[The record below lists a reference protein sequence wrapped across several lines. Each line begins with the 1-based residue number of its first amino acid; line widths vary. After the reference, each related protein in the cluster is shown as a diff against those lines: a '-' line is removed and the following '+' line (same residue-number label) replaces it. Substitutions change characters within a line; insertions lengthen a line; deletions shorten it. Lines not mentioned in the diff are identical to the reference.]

1 MSRVRMTAA
10 QRSEQVL
17 TAAVAAFCESGYAG
31 TTTDDIAR
39 RSGVSQPY
47 VIRLFG
53 SKEQLFLAAVH
64 RVCDRIEEIF
74 RAIAENRRTTTDP
87 VELLAGLSAGY
98 AEILDEREL
107 VVVLLHGMAASSHPA
122 IGVAV
127 RARYGEIYALVKQL
141 TGATPDLV
149 TRFFETGMLLTV
161 MAAMQVIGPGAV
173 PADWAREI
181 TETLNAEAAQ
191 PHRDTE
197 VTV

>member
-39 RSGVSQPY
+39 RAGVSQPY

-64 RVCDRIEEIF
+64 RVCDRIADIF
-74 RAIAENRRTTTDP
+74 RTIGENRDAATDP
-87 VELLAGLSAGY
+87 AELLAALSAGY
-98 AEILDEREL
+98 AEILAEREL
-107 VVVLLHGMAASSHPA
+107 VVVFLHGMAASSHPP

-127 RARYGEIYALVKQL
+127 RERYGEIYALVKEL
-141 TGATPDLV
+141 TGATPDQV

-161 MAAMQVIGPGAV
+161 MTAMQVIGPGAV
-173 PADWAREI
+173 DTDWAREI
-181 TETLNAEAAQ
+181 TETLESNSAHEL
-191 PHRDTE
+191 
-197 VTV
+197 V